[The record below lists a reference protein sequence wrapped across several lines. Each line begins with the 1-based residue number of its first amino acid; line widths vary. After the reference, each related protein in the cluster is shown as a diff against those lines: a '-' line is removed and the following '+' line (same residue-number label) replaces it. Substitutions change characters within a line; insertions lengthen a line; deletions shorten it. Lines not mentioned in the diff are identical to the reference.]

1 MEKIVV
7 GEIQGY
13 EVIYTPEKDLVF
25 CKNTALP
32 LKIMLKAL
40 KGDTDRIEVPE
51 KNLTIKISES
61 TIDMGCLTST
71 KENLENIRKKISKLK
86 R

>member
-1 MEKIVV
+1 MERIVV

-13 EVIYTPEKDLVF
+13 DVIYVPEKDFVF
-25 CKNTALP
+25 CKNTTLP

-40 KGDTDRIEVPE
+40 KGDIDRIEVPE
-51 KNLTIKISES
+51 KNLTIKIFES

-71 KENLENIRKKISKLK
+71 KENLESIRKKISKLK